1 MTTFAIITIKSMLV
15 QTTFKVKRLL
25 IIDTLLHRVNEIRQK
40 NQEPRQKTKDQRTKK
55 YINHNSDKSESAI
68 EHNRKS
74 SDTNE

>member
-1 MTTFAIITIKSMLV
+1 MLV

-40 NQEPRQKTKDQRTKK
+40 NQEPRQKTKDQR
-55 YINHNSDKSESAI
+55 NSLTTI

>member
-1 MTTFAIITIKSMLV
+1 MLV

-25 IIDTLLHRVNEIRQK
+25 IIDTLLHRVNEIKQK

>member
-1 MTTFAIITIKSMLV
+1 MLV

-40 NQEPRQKTKDQRTKK
+40 NQEPRQKTKDKRSK
-55 YINHNSDKSESAI
+55 NSLTTI

>member
-40 NQEPRQKTKDQRTKK
+40 NQEPRQKTKDQR
-55 YINHNSDKSESAI
+55 NSLTTI

>member
-1 MTTFAIITIKSMLV
+1 MHLK
-15 QTTFKVKRLL
+15 TTFKVKRLL

-40 NQEPRQKTKDQRTKK
+40 NQEPRQKTKDQR
-55 YINHNSDKSESAI
+55 NSLTTI